1 MTFKSPQ
8 KRVLHVRFY
17 KAIIVAFL
25 LFFNTVI
32 GQGFNGYYNAA
43 DGLKGN
49 TLKAQLHNLI
59 KGHTEYS
66 YTSSSTDVWDML
78 KETDKDPNNPNNVIL
93 IYSGRSVN
101 AAQEYNNGSGWNRE
115 HVWAKSRGDFGTA
128 IGPGTDAH
136 HLRPA
141 DISVNSTRS
150 NRSFDDCTVCV
161 NVIDN
166 GVDTGSKYDSSVFT
180 FEPREAVK
188 GDVARM
194 LFYMAVRYDGENG
207 EPDLELN
214 ENLPNNTDKSPF
226 HGKLST
232 LLAWHLADPVDD
244 WERHRNEVI
253 FTNFQH
259 NRNPFIDYPTLAD
272 YIWGAKTTQVW
283 EQSSTLAVADNT
295 KLNFSIYPNPATDR
309 LLINTP
315 SSTSKYIGIYDV
327 IGKQVYL
334 KKTTESQINISN
346 LKAGMYFVKVQQD
359 GKIDTRK
366 LVVE

>member
-1 MTFKSPQ
+1 MFPSPSKGVFVKRLQKS
-8 KRVLHVRFY
+8 V
-17 KAIIVAFL
+17 IVIFLGISNFL
-25 LFFNTVI
+25 LA
-32 GQGFNGYYNAA
+32 QSFNGYYDTA
-43 DGLKGN
+43 DGLIGN
-49 TLKAQLHNLI
+49 ALKAQLHNII

-66 YTSSSTDVWDML
+66 YSASSTDVWDML
-78 KETDKDPNNPNNVIL
+78 KETDKDPNNPNNVIF

-101 AAQEYNNGSGWNRE
+101 AAQEYASGSGWNRE
-115 HVWAKSRGDFGTA
+115 HVWAKSRGDFGTDR
-128 IGPGTDAH
+128 GPGTDAH
-136 HLRPA
+136 HLRPS
-141 DISVNSTRS
+141 DISVNGIRS

-161 NVIDN
+161 DVIDN
-166 GVDTGSKYDSSVFT
+166 GFNTGSKYDSNVFT
-180 FEPREAVK
+180 FEPRDAVK

-194 LFYMAVRYDGENG
+194 IFYMAVRYEGDAG